1 MGRNAS
7 SRKRPFK
14 SLGQL
19 VGKEGIR
26 SDSGKDSAVK
36 HMAEPTD
43 IHKLRRFLGMVN
55 QSGKY
60 IPNLAEFTHPL
71 REPLS
76 KKNAY
81 VWGQPQQHAFIVVKE
96 KLSSPPALAIFDPAL
111 ETILSADASSY
122 GLGVVLT

>member
-1 MGRNAS
+1 MPQSMGRNAS

-26 SDSGKDSAVK
+26 ADSGKVSAVK

-43 IHKLRRFLGMVN
+43 IHKLRRFLGIVN
-55 QSGKY
+55 QSFS
-60 IPNLAEFTHPL
+60 A
-71 REPLS
+71 
-76 KKNAY
+76 
-81 VWGQPQQHAFIVVKE
+81 VKE

-122 GLGVVLT
+122 GLGAVLT

>member
-1 MGRNAS
+1 MMRTKQSTTKGLKLSLLGFKRPMPQSMGRNAS

-19 VGKEGIR
+19 VGKEGIHA
-26 SDSGKDSAVK
+26 DSGKVSAVK

-55 QSGKY
+55 QSGKN
-60 IPNLAEFTHPL
+60 IRNLAEFTHSL

-76 KKNAY
+76 KKNA
-81 VWGQPQQHAFIVVKE
+81 
-96 KLSSPPALAIFDPAL
+96 
-111 ETILSADASSY
+111 
-122 GLGVVLT
+122 

>member
-1 MGRNAS
+1 MPQSMGRNAS

-19 VGKEGIR
+19 VGKEGIHA
-26 SDSGKDSAVK
+26 DSGKVSEVK

-76 KKNAY
+76 KKNA
-81 VWGQPQQHAFIVVKE
+81 
-96 KLSSPPALAIFDPAL
+96 
-111 ETILSADASSY
+111 
-122 GLGVVLT
+122 